1 MPAYWV
7 ARSRITDPE
16 KYKRYTDRVPEI
28 IAQFG
33 GRVLSRGARFQILE
47 GPEAFTRFVIIEF
60 PSFEDGVACFNS
72 QQYQDAAVHRRS
84 GGGTVEIVML
94 EEGDTTK

>member
-7 ARSRITDPE
+7 ARARITDPV

-28 IAQFG
+28 VARFG
-33 GRVLSRGARFQILE
+33 GRVLSRGARFQVME
-47 GPEAFTRFVIIEF
+47 GPETFTRFVVIEF

-72 QQYQDAAVHRRS
+72 DEYQEAAAHRRD
-84 GGGTVEIVML
+84 GGGIVETVML
-94 EEGDTTK
+94 EAGDATK